1 MKIKEIKKQTRHQ
14 ALRPIGHNYNTVEDS
29 NQSNSVRVL
38 QETPTPEIYSR
49 QHQNIETPQEG
60 LKSETN
66 NIHNLLG
73 KKAKN
78 LELTEENI
86 KKHNKKFEKSR
97 DEDDIDFD
105 QYSGI

>member
-1 MKIKEIKKQTRHQ
+1 
-14 ALRPIGHNYNTVEDS
+14 
-29 NQSNSVRVL
+29 
-38 QETPTPEIYSR
+38 
-49 QHQNIETPQEG
+49 
-60 LKSETN
+60 
-66 NIHNLLG
+66 LLG

-105 QYSGI
+105 